1 MRYVIGVL
9 FVTGLIVWDGVHHDG
24 RHLDGVIRSLQSGL
38 AALAR
43 MI

>member
-9 FVTGLIVWDGVHHDG
+9 FVTGLIVWDGVYHNG
-24 RHLDGVIRSLQSGL
+24 RHLDGIVRSLESGI
-38 AALAR
+38 AAITR